1 MEETLK
7 EILETLRVRNKI
19 EKTTFSVKEAATYL
33 GVGHE
38 KIRELVSRKE
48 TDFPYFRVG
57 VRVSIDKK
65 SLDNWIEKITEEHRV
80 I

>member
-1 MEETLK
+1 MEEILK
-7 EILETLRVRNKI
+7 EILQTLTVKDKI
-19 EKTTFSVKEAATYL
+19 EKTTFSIKEAAIYL

-38 KIRELVSRKE
+38 KIRELVNRKE